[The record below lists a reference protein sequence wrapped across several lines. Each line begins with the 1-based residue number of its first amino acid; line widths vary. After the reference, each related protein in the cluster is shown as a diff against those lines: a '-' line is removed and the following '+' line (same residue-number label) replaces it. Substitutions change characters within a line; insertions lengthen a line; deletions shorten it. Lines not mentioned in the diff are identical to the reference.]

1 MCIRDR
7 LKASLGLE
15 EQDVPG
21 GVEVTGVVA
30 SGWLGELLDDA
41 LHATVEPV
49 PTPEA
54 FSGKLRPYQERGV
67 GWLGFLGRFGL
78 GGCLADD
85 MGLGK
90 TAQVIASLLVDDVG
104 PTLVVCPVSVLGNWQ
119 SELDRFAPEL
129 SVLVYHGPGRR
140 RDHDEPF
147 AERAGA
153 ADVVLTTY
161 SLVARDTDDL
171 TAVRWGRLVLDEAQN
186 VKNPAAKQTRAV
198 GKLRANRRIALTGT
212 CLLYTSD

>member
-41 LHATVEPV
+41 LHATVERV

-90 TAQVIASLLVDDVG
+90 TAQVIASLLVDDDVG
-104 PTLVVCPVSVLGNWQ
+104 RHSSSARSRSSATGNPN
-119 SELDRFAPEL
+119 STGLPL
-129 SVLVYHGPGRR
+129 S
-140 RDHDEPF
+140 
-147 AERAGA
+147 
-153 ADVVLTTY
+153 
-161 SLVARDTDDL
+161 
-171 TAVRWGRLVLDEAQN
+171 
-186 VKNPAAKQTRAV
+186 
-198 GKLRANRRIALTGT
+198 
-212 CLLYTSD
+212 